1 MTTNRCNLLL
11 GGVVLACCVG
21 GAAAQVS
28 PGARLPQD
36 DPVEPRPAS
45 REVPITVD
53 RDRFA
58 EQAPEGAA
66 DLRFRLLGV
75 ELVGNTVLP
84 RERFEP
90 LWADQTG
97 TEIPL
102 STVFDIAA
110 RISAIYRES
119 GYVLSQALVPKQ
131 DIVQSGGVVRIRIA
145 EGFISTVTV
154 ADDVAGADRIRRML
168 APVMAE
174 RPLTLATLERG
185 LLLLNDLP
193 GVQARA
199 SLRAASEANAA
210 EMGLVVERDRNAFS
224 LAAHNRTTSSVGPMR
239 IEGSAERRGLL
250 GDFDRHVLRLIG
262 SGNERLRLAAYSG
275 DAPVGYDGAMVSWS
289 ASTSKSKPKSGEAFR
304 FDADSTSGSFGASY
318 PLVRS
323 RSHNLSVRAA
333 LTAYDGSS
341 DITDGLPVSDDRIR
355 AVRIGA
361 SGDVA
366 DAHGGV
372 NLADV
377 EVSRG
382 LSGLGASSAGDP
394 MLSRAGA
401 NPQFTKATL
410 YVARLQSLGG
420 AWSLLAAA
428 SGQYTGSPLL
438 SSEQF
443 GIGGD
448 VFLRAYDPSEI
459 AGDRG
464 LAGKLEVRWNTAV
477 ERFAATAYAYWD
489 SGRVDLL
496 NPDGTRTHQSALS
509 AGGGVR
515 VSGPAGVR
523 GYVEVAK
530 PRHRPTDRYGDER
543 TRYFAGLGIDF

>member
-1 MTTNRCNLLL
+1 MTTTTSRRVL
-11 GGVVLACCVG
+11 GSFVLVCCMG
-21 GAAAQVS
+21 TAGAQVS

-45 REVPITVD
+45 RDAPITVD

-58 EQAPEGAA
+58 EQAPDGAA

-84 RERFEP
+84 RERFES
-90 LWADQTG
+90 LWAEQVG
-97 TEIPL
+97 REVPL
-102 STVFDIAA
+102 TAVFDIAA

-119 GYVLSQALVPKQ
+119 GFVLSQALVPQQ
-131 DIVQSGGVVRIRIA
+131 DIAQSGSVVRIRVA

-154 ADDVAGADRIRRML
+154 GDGVAGAERIRRML
-168 APVMAE
+168 APVLAE
-174 RPLTLATLERG
+174 RPLTLATLERS

-210 EMGLVVERDRNAFS
+210 EMDLLVERDRNAFS
-224 LAAHNRTTSSVGPMR
+224 LATHNRTTSSVGPMR

-262 SGNERLRLAAYSG
+262 SGNERLRLVAYSG
-275 DAPVGYDGAMVSWS
+275 DAPVGYDGASVSWS
-289 ASTSKSKPKSGEAFR
+289 ASASKSKPRSGEAFR
-304 FDADSTSGSFGASY
+304 FDADSTSGSLGASY
-318 PLVRS
+318 PVWRS
-323 RSHNLSVRAA
+323 RSHNVSVRVAF
-333 LTAYDGSS
+333 TAYDGTS
-341 DITDGLPVSDDRIR
+341 DITDGLPVSEDRIR
-355 AVRIGA
+355 ALRIGA
-361 SGDVA
+361 SADVS
-366 DAHGGV
+366 DSYGGV
-372 NLADV
+372 NLLDA
-377 EVSRG
+377 ELSKG
-382 LSGLGASSAGDP
+382 LDGFGASSAGDP

-401 NPQFTKATL
+401 DPQFTKATL

-428 SGQYTGSPLL
+428 SGQYTGGLLL

-464 LAGKLEVRWNTAV
+464 IAGKLEVRWNTAV

-496 NPDGTRTHQSALS
+496 AADGTRTHQSALS